1 MTIEKMEPYFS
12 VIIPVYQD
20 TERLLQC
27 LYRFNGYLSKH
38 FTFEVIV
45 VNNDPEISDLGI
57 CPNQLKFDVFFT
69 NELTPGSYA
78 ARNKGLQMARGTV
91 VGFTD
96 SDCLPGKDWIKNA
109 YVHFSKDLTKEIGIL
124 TGPVVLFFKD
134 PLKLSPAEL
143 YEKFTA
149 FKTEQYAQ
157 EGFAITANW
166 FSYKSVI
173 QEFGGFNSIIK
184 SNGDSEL
191 SGKISQ
197 KYKLVFSRNLIV
209 HHPARYFT
217 SEMVYKYQRII
228 GGTYIRRFKGR
239 NFYFFLHL
247 VQFSFRRYRFFIKK
261 LFTIPLS
268 NSLDILKVCN
278 AINIGVFREYFS
290 LIQSE
295 KTKR

>member
-1 MTIEKMEPYFS
+1 MTIEKKEPYFS

-27 LYRFNGYLSKH
+27 LDRFNGYLSMN
-38 FTFEVIV
+38 FNFEVIV
-45 VNNDPEISDLGI
+45 VNNDPEISDLKI
-57 CPNQLKFDVFFT
+57 NPNQFTFDLLFT
-69 NELTPGSYA
+69 NEVTHGSYA
-78 ARNKGLQMARGTV
+78 ARNKGLKMARGTV

-96 SDCLPGKDWIKNA
+96 SDCLPGKDWLHNA
-109 YVHFSKDLTKEIGIL
+109 YAHFSIDKTKSIGIL
-124 TGPVVLFFKD
+124 TGPVALFFKD

-149 FKTEQYAQ
+149 FKTQQYAQ

-197 KYKLVFSRNLIV
+197 KYKLIFSENLIV

-217 SEMVYKYQRII
+217 SDMVYKYQRII

-239 NFYFFLHL
+239 NFYFFLH
-247 VQFSFRRYRFFIKK
+247 VAQFSFRRYRFFIKK

-268 NSLDILKVCN
+268 QSLDILKVCN
-278 AINIGVFREYFS
+278 AVNLGVFREYFS